1 MPVVL
6 TQPLR
11 FCDNV
16 VGLSCCD
23 PAADAVLKEQFEAL
37 KVPASDPACATI
49 VKAILC
55 QVSKGANLHRRPIFF
70 FSIFL
75 SFFFVQPTSKVS
87 PDPLARYLPGA
98 YLWMLDVADF
108 L

>member
-37 KVPASDPACATI
+37 NVPASDPACATI

-55 QVSKGANLHRRPIFF
+55 QVSKGATVLYIDTHLI
-70 FSIFL
+70 S
-75 SFFFVQPTSKVS
+75 SF
-87 PDPLARYLPGA
+87 
-98 YLWMLDVADF
+98 
-108 L
+108 